1 MFYLILAKFVVHKD
15 LLSFSCGTHRPGK
28 LRSNFAIAHW
38 PTHVANFHTWI
49 IDCDAHTPIHLHIC
63 LAYVCSLKIGFF
75 KKEILIMLVFL
86 FP

>member
-38 PTHVANFHTWI
+38 PTHVANFHT
-49 IDCDAHTPIHLHIC
+49 
-63 LAYVCSLKIGFF
+63 
-75 KKEILIMLVFL
+75 
-86 FP
+86 